1 MEKSQHSKQYERFLA
16 ALRRARKK
24 AGLTQ
29 VEVAKHFRSHA
40 SFVSKCEAG
49 ERRVD
54 AVELAEF
61 CRLYGVKLST
71 FLRDAGLED
80 WDS

>member
-1 MEKSQHSKQYERFLA
+1 MRKSRHSKQYGRLLDT
-16 ALRRARKK
+16 LRQARKE

-29 VEVAKHFRSHA
+29 IEVAQAFGAHG

-61 CRLYGVKLST
+61 CRLYGIKLAA
-71 FLRDAGLED
+71 FLKRAGLE
-80 WDS
+80 